1 MQANSLTPFP
11 VVLLV
16 GLFVCFV
23 LFVCLFVYL
32 FCFVLFCFCSSC
44 FLFSVFFVFFFMG
57 GKKEIGNMCC
67 EHQAVTVYLK
77 IPVSTLV
84 S

>member
-16 GLFVCFV
+16 GW
-23 LFVCLFVYL
+23 FVCLFVL
-32 FCFVLFCFCSSC
+32 FLFFVFVLLVFC
-44 FLFSVFFVFFFMG
+44 FLFLLVFFMG

-67 EHQAVTVYLK
+67 EHSSSNCLSKNPCVNFSIIVCVFL
-77 IPVSTLV
+77 S
-84 S
+84 